1 MAYGFY
7 GWDHGDVCPITDE
20 YEGIGSPCQ
29 LYDALWDIWCEY
41 TCAPR
46 LRGQWNEDNR
56 TVGQCSITAFLAQD
70 IFGGKVYGILRPGG
84 NYHCYNVVGNCV
96 FDLTSQQFGDEIL
109 NYDHNPEQFREVHF
123 AREEKRQRYL
133 YLKEELGK
141 RFGKNRLSISR
152 IMKKMILGSQGNT
165 HDINHLLKVH
175 SYARL
180 IGECENLE
188 ARELRTLEIAAV
200 LHDIACPLCREKYGN
215 TNGKRQEEEGMP
227 LVREFFAGMGLE
239 QDILE
244 RVVFLVGHHHTLTDI
259 QGMDYQILI
268 EADYLV
274 NADESQYSEENIRDM
289 LARVFRTETGRELLK
304 GIYLNQERNYHGQ
317 K

>member
-1 MAYGFY
+1 
-7 GWDHGDVCPITDE
+7 
-20 YEGIGSPCQ
+20 
-29 LYDALWDIWCEY
+29 
-41 TCAPR
+41 
-46 LRGQWNEDNR
+46 
-56 TVGQCSITAFLAQD
+56 
-70 IFGGKVYGILRPGG
+70 
-84 NYHCYNVVGNCV
+84 
-96 FDLTSQQFGDEIL
+96 
-109 NYDHNPEQFREVHF
+109 
-123 AREEKRQRYL
+123 
-133 YLKEELGK
+133 
-141 RFGKNRLSISR
+141 
-152 IMKKMILGSQGNT
+152 
-165 HDINHLLKVH
+165 
-175 SYARL
+175 
-180 IGECENLE
+180 
-188 ARELRTLEIAAV
+188 
-200 LHDIACPLCREKYGN
+200 
-215 TNGKRQEEEGMP
+215 MP